1 MQNEQPQRNKR
12 YCGEKAFLVESL
24 TYTIYFIT
32 ENFSVFELATTGYL
46 GSAIFLLKKITL
58 LSMKGCLKRL
68 MAACLERFEK
78 DASFYK
84 V

>member
-1 MQNEQPQRNKR
+1 M
-12 YCGEKAFLVESL
+12 
-24 TYTIYFIT
+24 YTIYFMT

-46 GSAIFLLKKITL
+46 GSATFLLKKITL
-58 LSMKGCLKRL
+58 LSMNSCLKRFT
-68 MAACLERFEK
+68 AAWPERFEK